1 MEITGGICSIRLL
14 RRALNA
20 LNRGDAP
27 SLPLDGGPD
36 RRTAAALR
44 AGWRGAGRPCF
55 GGRSRLFAD
64 FTAFSRARTGTFV
77 TFGE

>member
-1 MEITGGICSIRLL
+1 MEITGVIPSSRLV

-44 AGWRGAGRPCF
+44 ELLARRGPAT
-55 GGRSRLFAD
+55 LL
-64 FTAFSRARTGTFV
+64 RAIDALR
-77 TFGE
+77 

>member
-1 MEITGGICSIRLL
+1 MEITGAIPSIRLL

-20 LNRGDAP
+20 LNRGHVP

-44 AGWRGAGRPCF
+44 ALLARRGPVALR
-55 GGRSRLFAD
+55 
-64 FTAFSRARTGTFV
+64 RAIDALR
-77 TFGE
+77 

>member
-1 MEITGGICSIRLL
+1 MEITGDIPSIRLV

-20 LNRGDAP
+20 LSRGDGP

-44 AGWRGAGRPCF
+44 AELGRRGPAALR
-55 GGRSRLFAD
+55 
-64 FTAFSRARTGTFV
+64 RAIDALR
-77 TFGE
+77 

>member
-1 MEITGGICSIRLL
+1 MEITGAIPSIRLL

-36 RRTAAALR
+36 RHTAAACRVLLARRGPAVLR
-44 AGWRGAGRPCF
+44 
-55 GGRSRLFAD
+55 
-64 FTAFSRARTGTFV
+64 RALDALR
-77 TFGE
+77 

>member
-1 MEITGGICSIRLL
+1 MEITGNIQAIRLL

-20 LNRGDAP
+20 LNRGDGP

-44 AGWRGAGRPCF
+44 ALLARRGPAALR
-55 GGRSRLFAD
+55 
-64 FTAFSRARTGTFV
+64 RAIDALR
-77 TFGE
+77 